1 MQNYN
6 KNQSLVLIDRNGDF
20 TMSGQKSFRTTLQ
33 GEPATPCVGL
43 GCTGRQLCRREQ
55 NLKLFV

>member
-6 KNQSLVLIDRNGDF
+6 KNQSLVLIDQNGDF

-55 NLKLFV
+55 NL